1 MNSTQ
6 TKSSFLSILFLAVV
20 IASSAQSKPL
30 TKFYLQGGIG
40 ASNYKGGY
48 SDIGLQAIIN
58 NKWSATLS
66 HQSLSMTPK
75 NIPSDYQAESGY
87 LFFVPYTNEVDTRM
101 NITSLTAGRYFKL
114 GKNTWA
120 TTEGGLS
127 YVSGEK
133 VSFERTE
140 VLSSNLIIIG
150 STSSNYNTT
159 KEKKS
164 SVGAAMRADFNWGF
178 TSFMGLGCGVFAN
191 INSIQ
196 SPVGFQVKLMVGYMG
211 KERKNKQKAASL

>member
-58 NKWSATLS
+58 NKWSTTLS

-120 TTEGGLS
+120 T
-127 YVSGEK
+127 
-133 VSFERTE
+133 
-140 VLSSNLIIIG
+140 
-150 STSSNYNTT
+150 
-159 KEKKS
+159 
-164 SVGAAMRADFNWGF
+164 
-178 TSFMGLGCGVFAN
+178 
-191 INSIQ
+191 
-196 SPVGFQVKLMVGYMG
+196 
-211 KERKNKQKAASL
+211 